1 MIFVFKRVM
10 LTLQQFENLP
20 NLENY
25 LKTLPNARILK
36 FSNALR
42 AQ

>member
-10 LTLQQFENLP
+10 LQQFENLP
-20 NLENY
+20 NLESY

-36 FSNALR
+36 FSNVLR